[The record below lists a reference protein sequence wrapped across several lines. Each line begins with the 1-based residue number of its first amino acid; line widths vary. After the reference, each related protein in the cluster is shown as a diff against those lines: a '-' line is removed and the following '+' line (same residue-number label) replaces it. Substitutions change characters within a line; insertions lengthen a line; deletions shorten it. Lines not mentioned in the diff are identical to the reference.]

1 MFHIISYKSHFHTH
15 KHSLAI
21 SMDQQNLLKDLLTS
35 MFKLNI
41 ESDFKLIKSLH
52 VEVVDLARRCKER
65 GEQIKQLQTVVGSTL
80 TTQALELLVEIQ
92 DEELEKNRSLMRCI
106 SETQIKVLKTI
117 SFLAKMKKINRTK
130 IPDLRC
136 ACS

>member
-1 MFHIISYKSHFHTH
+1 
-15 KHSLAI
+15 
-21 SMDQQNLLKDLLTS
+21 MDQQNLLKDLLTS

-92 DEELEKNRSLMRCI
+92 DEELEKNRTLMRCI

-117 SFLAKMKKINRTK
+117 SFLAKMKKIH
-130 IPDLRC
+130 
-136 ACS
+136 